1 MKLNRAVVPTT
12 RVPLGMSPGQV
23 AGFDARGAQLK
34 GNPLEYNRFYGTVG
48 QAAATPLAKLRAYY
62 YFVEQLQFPLT
73 PEEFSNK
80 FSASIPLFVDN
91 PQSCPGRQTNASFA
105 AGTNEPFVVLGV
117 GVVAIGKGFGF
128 SLPGRMVAAPTDG
141 DCVPVVDG
149 CPAAGQRDAVL
160 DYGGAHWRF
169 IEALFNAY
177 RLQMAVWRRYLV
189 VDESLFDVGMVPD
202 SPEYVG
208 AGHALINAMPFVRET
223 NEVLADKGCD
233 LRFLPQNHA
242 GTECIG
248 APTAEVMYGH
258 NAVRGVGNRIFCLNQ
273 PVVYLPGMRFDVQFT
288 RVDNDCC
295 FLPDME
301 RASVLD
307 CGTPTLPA
315 AGYADEFCGVGTGG
329 FPGVYNVPGGC
340 LSFGVVLTG
349 YALTPAACLDYMLTV
364 SPGSIQAQ
372 MLSGNQ
378 YAGEL
383 YRKAR
388 NGDQQL
394 AGVLAGHESDA
405 KKHFENMLSGPP
417 QS

>member
-1 MKLNRAVVPTT
+1 MKLNRTLSIPTQ
-12 RVPLGMSPGQV
+12 RAPLGAGQV
-23 AGFDARGAQLK
+23 TGFDPRTVQLK
-34 GNPLEYNRFYGTVG
+34 GNPLEFNRFYGTIG
-48 QAAATPLAKLRAYY
+48 EAMKTPLAKLHAYY

-73 PEEFSNK
+73 PDEFANK
-80 FSASIPLFVDN
+80 FAASIPLFVDN
-91 PQSCPGRQTNASFA
+91 VQPSPGRQSNASFA

-128 SLPGRMVAAPTDG
+128 SLPGRMVAAPSG
-141 DCVPVVDG
+141 DETCVPVVDG
-149 CPAAGQRDAVL
+149 CPAVGQRDAVL

-169 IEALFNAY
+169 IESFFNAY
-177 RLQMAVWRRYLV
+177 RLQMAVWRRFLV
-189 VDESLFDVGMVPD
+189 VDESLFDIGMVPD
-202 SPEYVG
+202 SPEFVG
-208 AGHALINAMPFVRET
+208 AGHALINAMPYIRET
-223 NEVLADKGCD
+223 NDVLADKGCD

-258 NAVRGVGNRIFCLNQ
+258 NAIRGVGNRIFCLNQ
-273 PVVYLPGMRFDVQFT
+273 PVVYLPGMRFDLQFT
-288 RVDNDCC
+288 RVENDVC
-295 FLPDME
+295 FLPDMA
-301 RASVLD
+301 RASVLN

-315 AGYADEFCGVGTGG
+315 EGYTDEFCTGASG

-340 LSFGVVLTG
+340 ISIGVVLTG
-349 YALTPAACLDYMLTV
+349 YALTPAASLDYMLSV
-364 SPGSIQAQ
+364 GVGSVQAQ

-388 NGDQQL
+388 NGDPQL
-394 AGVLAGHESDA
+394 AGVLAGHEQEA